1 MKIRFQKYLKRLLLF
16 LLALAFI
23 FTVNGTIE
31 RQYVKREIRDFV
43 SRAEYIAPGVLFD
56 YDDTKERFYIV
67 RKKYDYEDVNYNTYD
82 YINEYIGSTGDI
94 IVTNR
99 NPLSE
104 IKILDSLIVHFWI
117 GHAGLV
123 LTDDGSQTLEIVGN
137 DTLESNEVLELDNTF
152 NINLRGEEVVGLR
165 IKGITSENK
174 ERIQVIKDKYLGK
187 KYNYLFII
195 NLANRFYCID
205 LITRVL
211 EDVGIRI
218 NYDFW
223 VSTGNDMITS
233 KNTYLFYY
241 SYVDKKGIIHRYFLV
256 DQEFSI

>member
-1 MKIRFQKYLKRLLLF
+1 
-16 LLALAFI
+16 
-23 FTVNGTIE
+23 
-31 RQYVKREIRDFV
+31 
-43 SRAEYIAPGVLFD
+43 
-56 YDDTKERFYIV
+56 
-67 RKKYDYEDVNYNTYD
+67 
-82 YINEYIGSTGDI
+82 
-94 IVTNR
+94 
-99 NPLSE
+99 
-104 IKILDSLIVHFWI
+104 
-117 GHAGLV
+117 
-123 LTDDGSQTLEIVGN
+123 VGN
-137 DTLESNEVLELDNTF
+137 DTLELNEVLELDNTF